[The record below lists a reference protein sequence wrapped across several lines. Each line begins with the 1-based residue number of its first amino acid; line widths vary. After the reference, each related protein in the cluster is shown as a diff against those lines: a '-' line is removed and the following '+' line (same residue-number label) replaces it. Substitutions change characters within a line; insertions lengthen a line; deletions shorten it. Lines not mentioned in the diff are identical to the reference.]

1 MAEIFSLLLQIP
13 NFCTE
18 YKAIFDIQKIVHT
31 MQRSLSMER
40 NWIPLCFTMYEYIYV
55 SSYRPDD
62 GHVIDRNM

>member
-1 MAEIFSLLLQIP
+1 
-13 NFCTE
+13 
-18 YKAIFDIQKIVHT
+18 

-40 NWIPLCFTMYEYIYV
+40 NGILLCFTMFSIRLLYPIIARIKYDVKYLKYIKLCIYV